1 MNGFTRT
8 LFIGLGVLSI
18 LAVTFAVTLFVLFM
32 TSDDARSRLRNMVI
46 SAEERRALQT
56 WRQREDEAPLLPAR
70 RDAQGYEAAL
80 NEIAQR
86 INETR
91 VREMVEQLSQREA
104 ALEER
109 SRYIDQREA
118 ELRLAQGDLLRLQ
131 RQLETLRRELRDTRH
146 ELDRRQQDFAAVQLD
161 NHRQIQVLSDVERA
175 RAREMAETYAMMRNP
190 WQQLRQLAPRDIA
203 RFLALMEPKRAAR
216 ILDMAVAD
224 VEMPGVSTRIHG
236 AMLALD
242 LDGTSGDQ
250 TRRLASLY
258 NLMRPAQTLPFLAT
272 SEPDE
277 VARIMAAMEA
287 RPRAA
292 LQEALH
298 SDDPERAVAVARAM
312 DRINPE
318 RAGAQP

>member
-8 LFIGLGVLSI
+8 LFIGLSILSI
-18 LAVTFAVTLFVLFM
+18 LAVTFAGTLLILFM
-32 TSDDARSRLRNMVI
+32 SSGDARSRLRNMII
-46 SAEERRALQT
+46 SPDERRALQN
-56 WRQREDEAPLLPAR
+56 WRRREDEAPLLPAR

-80 NEIAQR
+80 HEIAQR

-109 SRYIDQREA
+109 ARYIDQREA

-131 RQLETLRRELRDTRH
+131 RQLETLRRELSETRH
-146 ELDRRQQDFAAVQLD
+146 ELDRRRQDFATLQLD
-161 NHRQIQVLSDVERA
+161 NRRQIQVLDDVERT
-175 RAREMAETYAMMRNP
+175 RAQEMAETYAMMRNP

-216 ILDMAVAD
+216 ILDAAVAD
-224 VEMPGVSTRIHG
+224 QEMPGVSTRIHS
-236 AMLALD
+236 ALLNLD
-242 LDGTSGDQ
+242 LDGRSGDQ
-250 TRRLASLY
+250 TQRLAALY
-258 NLMRPAQTLPFLAT
+258 NLMRPAQILPFLAT
-272 SEPDE
+272 SDPDE

-298 SDDPERAVAVARAM
+298 ADDPQRAVTVARAM
-312 DRINPE
+312 ERIDPE
-318 RAGAQP
+318 LAGAQP